1 MFVRRN
7 RRRKP
12 AFAVKA
18 KLPALPELLDRWNS
32 KYELQLQSLQ
42 ARHQTAKQQARSLA
56 CLSSAP
62 ETEIDPLLTQA
73 SKDYVAL
80 SEQLRCLQID
90 NDEIQKSL
98 VSCLQIASYTKACLL
113 QSKTEM
119 EVELECVRLE
129 IRSQPEKFNLL
140 AIRCRAIKKTLV
152 QLSLTVSAL
161 EDCRWDQVRPFLV
174 AMRPYN
180 SYNLRNYIETA
191 LGTDPAWPSGNL
203 RSLEDLQSRL
213 NALTRPI

>member
-18 KLPALPELLDRWNS
+18 KLLPLPELLDKWNS

-56 CLSSAP
+56 RLSSAP
-62 ETEIDPLLTQA
+62 ETELDPLLTQA

-98 VSCLQIASYTKACLL
+98 VSCLQVASYTKACLL

-129 IRSQPEKFNLL
+129 IRSQPENFNLL

-161 EDCRWDQVRPFLV
+161 EDCRWDQVRAFLV
-174 AMRPYN
+174 AIRHSNP
-180 SYNLRNYIETA
+180 NLRNYIETA